1 MTVWA
6 VLFILSFFLC
16 LYLIIGGLSKD
27 QKVADAKKKLRR
39 AEEAHQKEIKELKAK
54 HEKAIK
60 DRDDITI
67 EVMDRAADKIHS
79 LGAVIDKRDGKGT
92 AREIVKERSYYNEN
106 MNNISYSVMY
116 DHFAKQLDKKP
127 EQPKPVQMK
136 KHVTSFGGWSG
147 NSKGGSSSS
156 SSSSSSSK
164 RSGSSSSSRSSSSSD
179 YSSGYDY
186 GSSYSSYGSDS
197 SSSYSSGGSCGS
209 SSSSYDSSSSSSDS
223 SGGYGG
229 CD

>member
-6 VLFILSFFLC
+6 ILFILSFFLC
-16 LYLIIGGLSKD
+16 MYLMIGGLSKD

-39 AEEAHQKEIKELKAK
+39 AEEAHKKEIKELEAK
-54 HEKAIK
+54 HEKEIK
-60 DRDDITI
+60 QRNEIID
-67 EVMDRAADKIHS
+67 EVMDRAADKIRS
-79 LGAVIDKRDGKGT
+79 LGAIVDKKQGKGS
-92 AREIVKERSYYNEN
+92 AREIVTERTHYMEN
-106 MNNISYSVMY
+106 REDISYRVLY
-116 DHFAKQLDKKP
+116 DAFAKKLDKKP

-147 NSKGGSSSS
+147 GSGGSSSS
-156 SSSSSSSK
+156 SSSSSSR
-164 RSGSSSSSRSSSSSD
+164 RSSSSSSRSSSSSD

-186 GSSYSSYGSDS
+186 SSSYGSYDSGS

-209 SSSSYDSSSSSSDS
+209 SSSSYSDSSSSSD

>member
-6 VLFILSFFLC
+6 ILFILSFFLSM
-16 LYLIIGGLSKD
+16 YLMIGGLSKD

-39 AEEAHQKEIKELKAK
+39 AEEAHKKEIEELKAQHAK
-54 HEKAIK
+54 QIK

-67 EVMDRAADKIHS
+67 EVVDKAADKIRS
-79 LGAVIDKRDGKGT
+79 LGAIIDKRDGKGT
-92 AREIVKERSYYNEN
+92 AREIVTERTHYNEQRTD
-106 MNNISYSVMY
+106 ISYRVLY
-116 DHFAKQLDKKP
+116 DHLAKQLDKKP

-136 KHVTSFGGWSG
+136 KHVTPFGGWSG
-147 NSKGGSSSS
+147 GSGGSSSS
-156 SSSSSSSK
+156 SSSSSSSPR

-179 YSSGYDY
+179 YSSSYDY
-186 GSSYSSYGSDS
+186 GSSYSSYDSGS

-209 SSSSYDSSSSSSDS
+209 SSSSYSDSSSSSD